1 MVLESFLHFI
11 WQYQF
16 FNKAE
21 LSSTSHNS
29 INVISPGYQN
39 HDAGPDFSD
48 AKIEIDNI
56 KWSGNV
62 EIHLKSSDWEAH
74 KHGKDKA
81 YDNVILHVVYEH
93 DKDIY
98 WSNGKAIP
106 TIAIKNRI
114 DVNMIEKW
122 NVLVNSTTNIP
133 CSDQFKE
140 VDQLTKLSVKDKL
153 LLERLERKAEE
164 VKAICNRYDGDWE
177 TTAYQLLARSL
188 GLKVNAEPFLQL
200 AKSIPFNVLKKNADS
215 LLKIEALLFGQAGF
229 LDRITADYQ
238 SELEL
243 EYRFLAH
250 KYELE
255 SSKMAF
261 EQWKFA
267 RLRPANFP
275 TIRIAQFSAIIYSNS
290 NLFSSLLEVDSY
302 KKAEKLLKNNTSSYW
317 KNHYL
322 FGQKNNRASSLGKST
337 IENIIINTIAPILLS
352 YGQSVDKQEFVERAI
367 TLLESTSPEKNA
379 ITRKWSE
386 LGEKAISAYD
396 SQALI
401 ELYNNYCLKKRCLQC
416 SIGMQL
422 LKTNSP
428 SA

>member
-1 MVLESFLHFI
+1 VLESFLHFI

-21 LSSTSHNS
+21 LCSTSHSS
-29 INVISPGYQN
+29 INIISPGYQN
-39 HDAGPDFSD
+39 HNAGPDFSD
-48 AKIEIDNI
+48 AKIEIEDI

-74 KHGKDKA
+74 KHDKDKA
-81 YDNVILHVVYEH
+81 YDNVILHVVYEN
-93 DKDIY
+93 DKEIH

-106 TIAIKNRI
+106 TIQLKNRI
-114 DVNMIEKW
+114 DAIMMDKW
-122 NVLVNSTTNIP
+122 KVLVNNTNNIP
-133 CSDQFKE
+133 CSGQFKE
-140 VDQLTKLSVKDKL
+140 VDHLTKLSVKDKL

-164 VKAICNRYDGDWE
+164 VGAICKKYDGDWE

-215 LLKIEALLFGQAGF
+215 RLKIEALLFGQAGF
-229 LDRITADYQ
+229 LDRITTDYQ

-250 KYELE
+250 KYQLI
-255 SSKMAF
+255 SSKMEL

-267 RLRPANFP
+267 RLRPPNFP
-275 TIRIAQFSAIIYSNS
+275 TIRIAQFAAIICSNP

-302 KKAEKLLKNNTSSYW
+302 NKAEKLLKNNTSPYW

-322 FGQKNNRASSLGKST
+322 FGRKNNRASSLGKST
-337 IENIIINTIAPILLS
+337 IENIIINTIAPLLLS

-367 TLLESTSPEKNA
+367 ALLESTSPEKNA
-379 ITRKWSE
+379 ITRKWTE

-401 ELYNNYCLKKRCLQC
+401 ELYNNYCLKKKCLQC

-422 LKTNSP
+422 LKTNST
-428 SA
+428 SK